1 MNFYLQSICIN
12 YYTIYNRY
20 EIPNSLD
27 KEQTSYHNV
36 LDAFR
41 LALKGIR
48 MVKKGSRVSAIIV
61 LLEQPL
67 DHQIIQDIQR

>member
-12 YYTIYNRY
+12 YYTNYNRY

-41 LALKGIR
+41 LALKEIK
-48 MVKKGSRVSAIIV
+48 MVKKRKFESA
-61 LLEQPL
+61 
-67 DHQIIQDIQR
+67 